1 MFNNDVMEIRS
12 TFKKGNSM
20 NQWNYYMCPN
30 LAHIRHS
37 QPNNGMSDQIMILF
51 KEKRNH
57 HQIRHQ
63 KDHPEKIHY
72 QHDDRKEILNN

>member
-1 MFNNDVMEIRS
+1 
-12 TFKKGNSM
+12 
-20 NQWNYYMCPN
+20 MCPN
-30 LAHIRHS
+30 PAHIRHS